1 MTAPD
6 HGLRRPLAA
15 LLALCLAI
23 PAAALAADTDPK
35 KRITPA
41 DQAKARSILLKS
53 TDFVAGWKRT
63 PATPE
68 SDFICPGFNPD
79 ESDLTLTG
87 EAEADFERSG
97 GGVAV
102 YSYSEVWASKT
113 DALKSWTRSDK
124 PAAARCLGY
133 AFRKGAESEGAL
145 VKIVSA
151 GRMTFP
157 KLAPRT
163 AAFKVVA
170 RVTITESGQTQTVP
184 IAIQAVAL
192 GRGRGDVSFA
202 AISPGA
208 GLTATDLRAF
218 GKLLAARLAAAKL

>member
-1 MTAPD
+1 MTARD
-6 HGLRRPLAA
+6 HGVRRPLAA

-35 KRITPA
+35 KRITLA
-41 DQAKARSILLKS
+41 DQAKARSILLKR

-63 PATPE
+63 PASPD

-97 GGVAV
+97 SGVGV

-133 AFRKGAESEGAL
+133 AVRKGAESEGAQ
-145 VKIVSA
+145 VRIVPA
-151 GRMTFP
+151 DRCIQGRR
-157 KLAPRT
+157 PRDHYRERSD
-163 AAFKVVA
+163 ADRADHDPGG
-170 RVTITESGQTQTVP
+170 RVGPRSG
-184 IAIQAVAL
+184 
-192 GRGRGDVSFA
+192 
-202 AISPGA
+202 
-208 GLTATDLRAF
+208 
-218 GKLLAARLAAAKL
+218 